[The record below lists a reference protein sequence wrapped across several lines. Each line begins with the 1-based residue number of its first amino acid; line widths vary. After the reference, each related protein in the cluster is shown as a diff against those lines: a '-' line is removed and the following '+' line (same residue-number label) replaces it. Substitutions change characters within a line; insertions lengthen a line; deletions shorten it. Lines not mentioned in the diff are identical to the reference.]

1 MTPNSFLP
9 RERRHNPARDHAQ
22 VRRRYFF
29 KLLERCGVSI
39 EQGKGSEIK
48 LLRAGGHMFRIGNHY
63 GNNPTIPS
71 FLVINILKRL
81 GITRDEWLDSLAAGV
96 KNEENHQRLEKVVT

>member
-1 MTPNSFLP
+1 L
-9 RERRHNPARDHAQ
+9 
-22 VRRRYFF
+22 RRRYFF

-48 LLRAGGHMFRIGNHY
+48 LLRAGGHTFRIRNHY

-71 FLVINILKRL
+71 LLTIKILRRL
-81 GITRDEWLDSLAAGV
+81 GITRDEWLDLLAADV
-96 KNEENHQRLEKVVT
+96 KNEENHQRLEKVVTG

>member
-9 RERRHNPARDHAQ
+9 RERRHNPTRDQAQ
-22 VRRRYFF
+22 LRRRYFF

-39 EQGKGSEIK
+39 EQRKGSEIK
-48 LLRAGGHMFRIGNHY
+48 LLRAGGHTFRIGNHY
-63 GNNPTIPS
+63 GNNPTIPF
-71 FLVINILKRL
+71 FLVINIIRRL

-96 KNEENHQRLEKVVT
+96 KNEETISS